1 MDKKEEQYLESIE
14 QVIERFGTIQRN
26 FVLDKTGVR
35 AIINFIEQFEGKR
48 PFFELDD
55 PVVLKGKAAAYK
67 VIEEL
72 SKQVD
77 YLKQLEYPS
86 VWESFHKVL
95 VESIEEQLNGYNE
108 MIKVFEDSK
117 LKHIETGH
125 KMVSKGMNILQGGK
139 RSDD

>member
-1 MDKKEEQYLESIE
+1 MDKKEEQYLENIE

-35 AIINFIEQFEGKR
+35 AIINFIEQFEGKH

-55 PVVLKGKAAAYK
+55 PVVQKGKAAAFK

-72 SKQVD
+72 GKQVN
-77 YLKQLEYPS
+77 YLKQLESPS
-86 VWESFHKVL
+86 NWESFHKVL
-95 VESIEEQLNGYNE
+95 VKSIEEQLNGYNE

-117 LKHIETGH
+117 LEHIEIGH
-125 KMVSKGMNILQGGK
+125 KMVNKGMNILQGGN